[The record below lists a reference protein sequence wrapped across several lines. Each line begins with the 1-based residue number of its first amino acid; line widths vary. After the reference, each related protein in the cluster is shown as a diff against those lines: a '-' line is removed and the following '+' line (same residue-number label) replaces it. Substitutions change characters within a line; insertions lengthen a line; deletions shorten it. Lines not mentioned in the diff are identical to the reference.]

1 MVVKV
6 TGNQVNLDAPPPSS
20 SATPSLSGN
29 NKSEKTRET
38 NTSLT
43 SPSSSNVGHGIPH
56 KFAYDFSYWSHDRKD
71 AHFAGQDQVFKD
83 LGLDVVENAF
93 NGYNVCVFAY
103 GQTGSGK
110 TYTMGTGFEMGCA
123 GETLGIIPRAVRQL
137 FLGIKER
144 QDESKEK
151 GVAAPEFKVSAQFM
165 ELYNEEILDS
175 KIFPTIYEFL

>member
-1 MVVKV
+1 MSNTSSTSIFEITDQQIKRLAQAIDKKNNEYLHLKFCRENNLNSKLVVKV

-29 NKSEKTRET
+29 SKSEKTRET

-110 TYTMGTGFEMGCA
+110 TYTMMGVEDNEVYYCKQ
-123 GETLGIIPRAVRQL
+123 TAV
-137 FLGIKER
+137 
-144 QDESKEK
+144 SW
-151 GVAAPEFKVSAQFM
+151 
-165 ELYNEEILDS
+165 
-175 KIFPTIYEFL
+175 

>member
-110 TYTMGTGFEMGCA
+110 TYTMMGVEDNEVCRYIIVNKQLSP
-123 GETLGIIPRAVRQL
+123 GENVNKIL
-137 FLGIKER
+137 FYVSNQKWYICRK
-144 QDESKEK
+144 
-151 GVAAPEFKVSAQFM
+151 FKNATQQAR
-165 ELYNEEILDS
+165 
-175 KIFPTIYEFL
+175 IFLKNCIGPK

>member
-1 MVVKV
+1 MYNIVYVFFIFLFYREINLNSKLVVKV

-20 SATPSLSGN
+20 SATPTLSGN
-29 NKSEKTRET
+29 KSE
-38 NTSLT
+38 NNSLT
-43 SPSSSNVGHGIPH
+43 SPSSNAHGAPH

-110 TYTMGTGFEMGCA
+110 TYTMMGV
-123 GETLGIIPRAVRQL
+123 E
-137 FLGIKER
+137 
-144 QDESKEK
+144 D
-151 GVAAPEFKVSAQFM
+151 
-165 ELYNEEILDS
+165 NEVCRYILM
-175 KIFPTIYEFL
+175 

>member
-1 MVVKV
+1 MNSKLVVKV

-29 NKSEKTRET
+29 SKSEKTRET

-110 TYTMGTGFEMGCA
+110 TYTMGTGFELSGA
-123 GETLGIIPRAVRQL
+123 ASSNLQNSGGEQIGIIPRAVHQL
-137 FLGIKER
+137 FQVI
-144 QDESKEK
+144 S
-151 GVAAPEFKVSAQFM
+151 
-165 ELYNEEILDS
+165 
-175 KIFPTIYEFL
+175 